1 VFFLLSYSLNNKKK
15 RNKKKISQKNL
26 AISLNT
32 SQQQVSI
39 YETYD
44 DIPSLTRLI
53 EIAQVLDVTLDEL
66 VNYKKIHEEYSVEI
80 KKINNKE

>member
-1 VFFLLSYSLNNKKK
+1 MFFLLSYSLNNKKK